1 MRFDEIL
8 ASYVANKATDEK
20 SQVDDNVVQN
30 DSEPELSG
38 FEQILYP
45 GRDLETLTD
54 SELDELEAT
63 DFGISVLVP
72 ENELDELVFSD
83 GDEYL
88 LERIIKKKVVR
99 NGKRM
104 IKFATDKPGFRISKV
119 GGRVKEV
126 KMKATE
132 VRRRERGQ
140 KVGARKRKGKSSQA
154 QRKRK
159 MSIKKRL

>member
-8 ASYVANKATDEK
+8 SSYVANKSTDEK
-20 SQVDDNVVQN
+20 SQVDDKVVQN
-30 DSEPELSG
+30 DSEPELNG

-54 SELDELEAT
+54 AELDELEAT

-104 IKFATDKPGFRISKV
+104 IKFVTDKPGFRISKV

-126 KMKATE
+126 RMKATE

-159 MSIKKRL
+159 MSIRKRL